1 MCRVDCRKGVF
12 VSSIETRDSLF
23 RDLGRAART
32 IVWFVAAIWIV
43 TIIDMT
49 VFGGRLQGYGI
60 WPRTKHGLLGILCA
74 PFLHGGI
81 IHLIANTS
89 GILVFGGLVI
99 LRSEAHFWVV
109 TVVGALVG
117 GFGTWLLGRPV
128 IHIGASGV
136 IFAYFGYLLCTGWFE
151 RRLGA
156 LALSLVVF
164 LLWGSTLFGILP
176 LQRGIS
182 WEGHLFGLLGGAAA
196 AWMLART
203 RTEA

>member
-1 MCRVDCRKGVF
+1 M
-12 VSSIETRDSLF
+12 SATETRESLF
-23 RDLGRAART
+23 QDLWRAART
-32 IVWFVAAIWIV
+32 IVWFIAAIWIV
-43 TIIDMT
+43 TIIDTM
-49 VFGGRLQGYGI
+49 VFGGRLQAYGI

-81 IHLIANTS
+81 IHLIGNTT

-99 LRSEAHFWVV
+99 LRREAHFWVV
-109 TVVGALVG
+109 TVVGVLAG
-117 GFGTWLLGRPV
+117 GFGTWLLGRSM

-136 IFAYFGYLLCTGWFE
+136 IFAYFGYLICAGWFE
-151 RRLGA
+151 RRLGS

-182 WEGHLFGLLGGAAA
+182 WEGHLFGLLGGVAA
-196 AWMLART
+196 AWMLARP
-203 RTEA
+203 RGEA